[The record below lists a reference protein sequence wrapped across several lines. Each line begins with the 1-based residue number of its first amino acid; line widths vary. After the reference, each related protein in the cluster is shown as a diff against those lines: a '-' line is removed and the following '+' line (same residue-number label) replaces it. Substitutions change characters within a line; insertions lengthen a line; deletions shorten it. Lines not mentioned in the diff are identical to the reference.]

1 MTAKIG
7 VVPAMDYDEKFANG
21 MNKVQEPVSSTVPS
35 KDWLSD
41 MRETRITRRCSQQTR
56 IF

>member
-35 KDWLSD
+35 KDCLSD